1 MADSGYTSPVQD
13 LTTQYEDLEAAVEL
27 LSDSEYTYDDDE
39 DGEHNET
46 EMNRRL
52 ETLSRIPSLIRIP
65 QAGNTRVQDVP
76 DRVVIQPTFNSDDST
91 EKERIARCCREYR
104 PREEINPAVQP
115 GKKFNT
121 RNGLKLEFTGA
132 QSLHLESLLIF
143 INNVSATS
151 GNVTFLGDHDFI
163 RVLKLD
169 QPSGIVESKS
179 IFKIYP
185 ILTAPNET
193 SMQIINHLTIGRMNN
208 KEWLVTAH
216 DYGRIMVFDVERLL
230 AAVEKYAD
238 RPNKETEEIKFY
250 TKPDLVFE
258 VEASAW
264 AISIHER
271 LNLLAVSCNSG
282 RVTVFDL
289 TDVIVNQG
297 DSVGVYPSPFLRHNI
312 PEIQFIDPAE
322 EDVEKG
328 FYRDD
333 AFYLYA
339 VSIEGDVV
347 LWEFF
352 TGKRLERFLNRI
364 EGRDENVYTT
374 AAQVFAAEKNAFADI
389 HPVHLDEEEI
399 LDEPFSRYLY
409 LPFNTGRWLL
419 LKSIDQ
425 QAWTVNT
432 LNEADFMHVDN
443 LYELTGMPYL
453 NETNLF
459 KQLSSPIHLKHAI
472 NQLTRSPET
481 GKAIAMSDRFYN
493 FAMRFI
499 HLPLQVMPLEDFM
512 HASVSDE
519 GYAGK
524 SRLGSSGTGDGD
536 FPVLKQPR
544 EQADKYIHGLNNG
557 SSRSQN
563 ILVAPP
569 LKNRFVLVTAR
580 KSIYLFRAETLLCN
594 TSAANVFSRPHLSA
608 DGLGSGGE
616 LNAIDRINFVKTIPA
631 LSAIV
636 VGTQLGALSIFRL
649 VRYKSAFALRQEFL
663 FPVTEMFSHERIT
676 NIRTIAGL
684 SVVPVVDI
692 WTRPH
697 EYHKCR
703 IYIYYTDGTV
713 LVYTLSREY
722 ENPVMEIGI

>member
-1 MADSGYTSPVQD
+1 MADSNYTSPGQD

-27 LSDSEYTYDDDE
+27 LSDSEYSYDDDE
-39 DGEHNET
+39 DDEHNET

-65 QAGNTRVQDVP
+65 QAGNTRGQEVP
-76 DRVVIQPTFNSDDST
+76 DRVVVQPIFNPDDST
-91 EKERIARCCREYR
+91 EKERIARCSREYR
-104 PREEINPAVQP
+104 AREEINPTVQP
-115 GKKFNT
+115 GKKFNS

-169 QPSGIVESKS
+169 QPSGVVESKS
-179 IFKIYP
+179 ILKIYP

-193 SMQIINHLTIGRMNN
+193 SMQIINHLAIGRMNN

-238 RPNKETEEIKFY
+238 RPNKETEEIKYY

-289 TDVIVNQG
+289 TDVIVNNG
-297 DSVGVYPSPFLRHNI
+297 DTVGVYPSPFLRHNI

-322 EDVEKG
+322 EDVGKG
-328 FYRDD
+328 FYRDE

-352 TGKRLERFLNRI
+352 TGKRLERFLNCI
-364 EGRDENVYTT
+364 EGHDANVYTT
-374 AAQVFAAEKNAFADI
+374 AAQVFAAEKNAFAETHSVFLD
-389 HPVHLDEEEI
+389 DEEIME
-399 LDEPFSRYLY
+399 EPFSRYLY
-409 LPFNTGRWLL
+409 LAFNTGRWLL

-432 LNEADFMHVDN
+432 LNEEDFMHVDN

-472 NQLTRSPET
+472 SGLTRSPET
-481 GKAIAMSDRFYN
+481 DKVIAMSDRFYN

-512 HASVSDE
+512 HASVADE

-524 SRLGSSGTGDGD
+524 SSLGDSGIGDGD
-536 FPVLKQPR
+536 FPVLRQPR
-544 EQADKYIHGLNNG
+544 EQTDRYILGLNNG
-557 SSRSQN
+557 SPRSQN

-580 KSIYLFRAETLLCN
+580 KSIFLFRAETLLCN
-594 TSAANVFSRPHLSA
+594 TSAASVFSRPHLSA
-608 DGLGSGGE
+608 DALGGE
-616 LNAIDRINFVKTIPA
+616 FNAIDRINFVKTIPA

-649 VRYKSAFALRQEFL
+649 VRYKAAFALRQEFL
-663 FPVTEMFSHERIT
+663 FPVTEMFAHERIA
-676 NIRTIAGL
+676 NMRTIAGL
-684 SVVPVVDI
+684 SVVPVLDI
-692 WTRPH
+692 WTRPN

-703 IYIYYTDGTV
+703 IYIYYTDGVV

>member
-1 MADSGYTSPVQD
+1 MADSNYSSPEQN
-13 LTTQYEDLEAAVEL
+13 LTTQYEDLEPGVDM
-27 LSDSEYTYDDDE
+27 LSDSNYSYDGNEDD
-39 DGEHNET
+39 EHNET

-52 ETLSRIPSLIRIP
+52 ETLSRSPSFIRIS
-65 QAGNTRVQDVP
+65 QTAISHGQDVP
-76 DRVVIQPTFNSDDST
+76 DRVVVQPIINSDEHT
-91 EKERIARCCREYR
+91 EKERIARCSREYCA
-104 PREEINPAVQP
+104 REEINPSIQP
-115 GKKFNT
+115 NNKYSR

-179 IFKIYP
+179 ILKIYP
-185 ILTAPNET
+185 ILSAPNET
-193 SMQIINHLTIGRMNN
+193 SMQVINHLTIGRMNN
-208 KEWLVTAH
+208 KEWLITVH

-230 AAVEKYAD
+230 VAVDKYAA
-238 RPNKETEEIKFY
+238 RPNKEIEDIKY
-250 TKPDLVFE
+250 HTKPDLIFD

-289 TDVIVNQG
+289 TDVIVHKG
-297 DSVGVYPSPFLRHNI
+297 DTVGVYTSPFLRHNI

-322 EDVEKG
+322 EDIEKG
-328 FYRDD
+328 FYRDN

-352 TGKRLERFLNRI
+352 TGQRLELFSSQI
-364 EGRDENVYTT
+364 EDGDVEIYMT
-374 AAQVFAAEKNAFADI
+374 AALVFAAEKRAFENASPMF
-389 HPVHLDEEEI
+389 LDGEEFTE
-399 LDEPFSRYLY
+399 EPFSRYLY
-409 LPFNTGRWLL
+409 LPFRTGRWLL

-425 QAWTVNT
+425 QAWTANT
-432 LNEADFMHVDN
+432 LEEADFINVDN

-459 KQLSSPIHLKHAI
+459 KQLTSPIHLKHEI
-472 NQLTRSPET
+472 LGLTRTEDT
-481 GKAIAMSDRFYN
+481 GKIITMNDPFYN

-512 HASVSDE
+512 HASVTEDVGKTGFSKGPSD
-519 GYAGK
+519 YDLP
-524 SRLGSSGTGDGD
+524 SLR
-536 FPVLKQPR
+536 QPR
-544 EQADKYIHGLNNG
+544 EQTDKYISGLNNG
-557 SSRSQN
+557 SSRSQH
-563 ILVAPP
+563 ILAVPP
-569 LKNRFVLVTAR
+569 LKNRFLLVTAR
-580 KSIYLFRAETLLCN
+580 KSIHLFRAETLLCN
-594 TSAANVFSRPHLSA
+594 NSATNVFARPHLSA
-608 DGLGSGGE
+608 DGFGGGGGGE

-631 LSAIV
+631 LSAVV
-636 VGTQLGALSIFRL
+636 VGTQLGILSVFRL
-649 VRYKSAFALRQEFL
+649 VRYKAAFALRQEFL
-663 FPVTEMFSHERIT
+663 FPVTEMFSHEHIT
-676 NIRTIAGL
+676 NMRTIAGL
-684 SVVPVVDI
+684 SVIPVLDI
-692 WTRPH
+692 WTRPN
-697 EYHKCR
+697 EFHKCR
-703 IYIYYTDGTV
+703 IYVYYTDGVV
-713 LVYTLSREY
+713 LVYTISREY